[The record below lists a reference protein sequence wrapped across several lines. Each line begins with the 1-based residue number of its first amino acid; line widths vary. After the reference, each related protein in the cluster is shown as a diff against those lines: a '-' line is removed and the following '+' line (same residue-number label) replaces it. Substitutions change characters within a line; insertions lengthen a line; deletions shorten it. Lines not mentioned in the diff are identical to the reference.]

1 MEVKKRRL
9 NEVIEAQQRHSAE
22 RNSAHIGQTVEVLV
36 EGRSKRSEADLY
48 GRTSENNVVVFAREN
63 YQAGQW
69 VMVEIERS
77 TAATLLGK
85 AVGYARIPR

>member
-1 MEVKKRRL
+1 MKQVQQTYAACSK
-9 NEVIEAQQRHSAE
+9 AQQHVVVSACC
-22 RNSAHIGQTVEVLV
+22 ALLCTVLT
-36 EGRSKRSEADLY
+36 RQLI
-48 GRTSENNVVVFAREN
+48 NNVVVFAREN